1 MNALVSARGHRRP
14 LFALL
19 LLACGVAPPV
29 AAADRPNIVLML
41 ADDQGWNGLSVEM
54 MASVAGSRG
63 DIFHTPNLEKL
74 AAQGMRFS
82 CGYAPAPVCS
92 PTRISLQTG
101 RSPAA
106 VHWTKAA
113 PPERGHRLV
122 EPTLIKAISPE
133 ETTIGEVLRTAGYA
147 TAHYGKW
154 HIAGG
159 GPGMHGY
166 DEHDGDTGNEEAY
179 RFTDP
184 NPVDIFGM
192 AKRAEAFMDRNRR
205 AGKPFFVQLSWNAL
219 HAPENALRATR
230 AKYERQLGG
239 SGDRRTLT
247 AAITEDLDTG
257 VGMVLDAI
265 DRLGLSGNTYV
276 IYTSDN
282 GAGGGGG
289 GGGGKG
295 GGQGRGRTGGLSGGK
310 GSVWEGGIRV
320 PFILRG
326 PGVAENSWCPVPIV
340 GYDLFPTFCAWAGVP
355 RSALPAAVEGGS
367 IAELAAGGGKGRVSR
382 PREELVFHFPHY
394 QTGNTPHSAIRVG
407 SLKLIKTYEDDAV
420 RLFDLDADMGERND
434 LATERPAEAA
444 RLKKQLES
452 YLADVK
458 AQLPTP
464 NAEFDPNASPQSGPD
479 RRDRGPGGMK
489 GGKPNRRK
497 PS

>member
-1 MNALVSARGHRRP
+1 MNAPVHAPDHRRP
-14 LFALL
+14 LVALL
-19 LLACGVAPPV
+19 LLVCGAASPPV
-29 AAADRPNIVLML
+29 AAAERPNIILML

-54 MASVAGSRG
+54 MADAAGSRG
-63 DIFHTPNLEKL
+63 DIFHTPRLEKL

-82 CGYAPAPVCS
+82 CAYAPAPVCS

-166 DEHDGDTGNEEAY
+166 DEHDGDTGNEEAF

-192 AKRAEAFMDRNRR
+192 AKRAEAFMDRSHR
-205 AGKPFFVQLSWNAL
+205 AGKPFFIQLSWNAL

-265 DRLGLSGNTYV
+265 DRLGLAGTTFV

-282 GAGGGGG
+282 GAGG

-340 GYDLFPTFCAWAGVP
+340 GYDLFPTFCEWAGVP

-367 IAELAAGGGKGRVSR
+367 VAELAAGGGKGRVTR

-434 LATERPAEAA
+434 LAPDRPADAA
-444 RLKKQLES
+444 RLKKQLERH
-452 YLADVK
+452 LADVK

-464 NAEFDPNASPQSGPD
+464 NAGFDPNASPQPGPE

-489 GGKPNRRK
+489 GEKPNRRK
-497 PS
+497 PT